1 MQVSLGCQNTE
12 NGKEENMK
20 IKEPT
25 LASITTEVALCLN
38 PPNSVSVCHID
49 SINLWPSVIA
59 TTNITTKTV

>member
-1 MQVSLGCQNTE
+1 
-12 NGKEENMK
+12 MK

-38 PPNSVSVCHID
+38 TPNSVSVCHID